1 LIKYSLVCAGG
12 HAFEGWFASG
22 AAYDAQAAMGKLE
35 CPVCGDRRVAKGV
48 MAPAVKTSVTKKRGG
63 SEVVLAPAQTAP
75 QTPAHGGRTH
85 PDPQKMQQFMAGF
98 RKYVE
103 ENADYVGSRFP
114 EEARKIHYGETE
126 ERQIYGEAT
135 PEEAR
140 EMVEE
145 GIDIAPLPPNP
156 DDLN

>member
-1 LIKYSLVCAGG
+1 MIAYSLICAGG

-22 AAYDAQAAMGKLE
+22 AAYDSQAKAGKLE
-35 CPVCGDRRVAKGV
+35 CPMCGDRRVAKGV
-48 MAPAVKTSVTKKRGG
+48 MAPAVKTSVTKNKGRA
-63 SEVVLAPAQTAP
+63 EVVLAPAQSP
-75 QTPAHGGRTH
+75 PLGGRTH
-85 PDPQKMQQFMAGF
+85 PDPQRMQQFMAGF

-103 ENADYVGSRFP
+103 ENADYVGPRFP